1 MYRILRREQLTPT
14 TFLWDVEAPDVARAA
29 RAGHFVIV
37 RIHDQGERI
46 PLTVA
51 DTDPG
56 AGTVTVVIQ
65 AVGKSTNEMMAL
77 PQGASVLDFIGP
89 LGEAS
94 PVERRSKVVLVGGGL
109 GVAPIYPQAKAHRAA
124 GSGTTCILGFR
135 TRELVFWED
144 RFRRISDQVVIAT
157 DDGSYG
163 VRGLVSE
170 ALRDVLARSPDVE
183 EVMAIG
189 PLRMMR
195 ACCEVTRPLGLR
207 TLVSLNSIMVDGTGM
222 CGGCRVTV
230 GGRTRF
236 ACVDGPDFDGHQV
249 DFDELLRREKRFA
262 REEAEAMRRYQEACK
277 VGLPTR

>member
-1 MYRILRREQLTPT
+1 MYRIATRERLTPN
-14 TFLWDVEAPDVARAA
+14 TFLWELEAPDVARAA
-29 RAGHFVIV
+29 RAGHFIIV
-37 RIHDQGERI
+37 RIHEGSERI

-51 DTDPG
+51 DTDPA
-56 AGTVTVVIQ
+56 AGTLTVVVQ

-77 PQGASVLDFIGP
+77 SEGASVLDVIGP

-94 PVERRSKVVLVGGGL
+94 HIERRSKVVLVGGGL
-109 GVAPIYPQAKAHRAA
+109 GVAPIYPQAKTHRAA
-124 GSGTTCILGFR
+124 GSFTISILGFR

-144 RFRRISDQVVIAT
+144 RFRRVCDEVIIAT
-157 DDGSYG
+157 DDGTYG

-170 ALRDVLARSPDVE
+170 ALRQVLARTPDVE
-183 EVMAIG
+183 EVMAVG
-189 PLRMMR
+189 PLRMMQ
-195 ACCEVTRPLGLR
+195 ACCEVTRPSGIR

-230 GGRTRF
+230 GGRSRF

-262 REEAEAMRRYQEACK
+262 REEAEAMTRYQEACK
-277 VGLPTR
+277 VGLSTG